1 MNTTTF
7 GTETRVYF
15 PVSLAPVFV
24 GDAASQVQDYRAV
37 VREDTGAVL
46 GIHRGAYKLVPNR
59 EVFEPFDEAITGSGI
74 ALEGIKVEEG
84 IAYEGRTVVR
94 EYTFP
99 SVTLE
104 PRIGDVVE
112 FRLKVL
118 NSYDATNAFRA
129 LMGGRRRLC
138 LNGLVGREHH
148 TLVYARHTTGFS
160 SERAIDGI
168 RHAMERYL
176 SLDSEWKRWAERYI
190 TAEAV
195 REVFEAMPEIN
206 PKRLSYLSEARETEY
221 ALAGTTVW
229 ALYNALTR
237 WSTHAPV
244 RPGSAGNRAGIVL
257 NREAVVRRTLAS
269 PAFDRLAA

>member
-1 MNTTTF
+1 M
-7 GTETRVYF
+7 
-15 PVSLAPVFV
+15 
-24 GDAASQVQDYRAV
+24 
-37 VREDTGAVL
+37 
-46 GIHRGAYKLVPNR
+46 
-59 EVFEPFDEAITGSGI
+59 
-74 ALEGIKVEEG
+74 
-84 IAYEGRTVVR
+84 VR

-138 LNGLVGREHH
+138 LNGLVGREQH

-160 SERAIDGI
+160 SERAVDGI

-176 SLDSEWKRWAERYI
+176 SLDTEWKRWAERDI
-190 TAEAV
+190 RAETV

-206 PKRLSYLSEARETEY
+206 PKRLAYLSEAWETEA

-244 RPGSAGNRAGIVL
+244 WPGSAGNRAAIVL

-269 PAFDRLAA
+269 PAFERLAA